1 MHHGY
6 LPTNGKLH
14 TQGFPQEHRFNLL
27 KDSAKN
33 PDHVD
38 WRLAMVSLNNLDD
51 QIGALEEDEE
61 EELEDRLNS
70 AAKLQE
76 VQKSMF
82 RIDLCKSNML
92 RLVESYQSLAS
103 SLPRC
108 SWSF

>member
-1 MHHGY
+1 MCIMAIFY
-6 LPTNGKLH
+6 KWEIAYA
-14 TQGFPQEHRFNLL
+14 GFSAGTSFYLL
-27 KDSAKN
+27 KDSARN

-61 EELEDRLNS
+61 EELEDRVNS
-70 AAKLQE
+70 QTKLQE

>member
-6 LPTNGKLH
+6 LLQMGNCIRR
-14 TQGFPQEHRFNLL
+14 GFRRNIVLS

-61 EELEDRLNS
+61 EELEDRVNS
-70 AAKLQE
+70 ETKLQE

-108 SWSF
+108 SRSF